1 MTSNFTKTKGSSDSN
16 KIVYAKLVNGV
27 PFQFRVYGNVLRS
40 YAYWLKSPAGKSAKF
55 ENLGFN
61 RETEKFD
68 GAERDAV
75 RELGLTELNTYT
87 KKIEPIKSKRAY
99 AIQVLNRATNQLEVL
114 DLKKSIFDGMISY
127 MSDMEIEDVTSV
139 EWVVM
144 KSGTTW
150 NDTKYVLDVIK
161 TQKANKDA
169 EAVAAQHEADK
180 EILAKAKPIEELFPR
195 ETYENQKK
203 RLQTFLSAAP
213 EPAADGSANG
223 GESVDDLDGLDD

>member
-1 MTSNFTKTKGSSDSN
+1 MSNNFQTTRGGADST

-40 YAYWLKSPAGKSAKF
+40 YAYWLKGPSGKSGKF

-68 GAERDAV
+68 SGERDAV
-75 RELGLTELNTYT
+75 RELGITELNTYT
-87 KKIEPIKSKRAY
+87 KKVEPIKSKRAY
-99 AIQVLNRATNQLEVL
+99 AIQVINRATNQLEVL

-127 MSDMEIEDVTSV
+127 MQDMEIEDVTSV

-161 TQKANKDA
+161 TQKANKDTD
-169 EAVAAQHEADK
+169 AVLAQHEADN
-180 EILAKAKPIEELFPR
+180 EILAKAKTIEELFPR
-195 ETYENQKK
+195 DTYDAQKR
-203 RLQTFLSAAP
+203 RLATFLAGAP
-213 EPAADGSANG
+213 EPAAGGSNG
-223 GESVDDLDGLDD
+223 EGVDDLDGLDE